1 MLHSYKMQFNVE
13 VFRIQYS
20 DRALL
25 RNTLQ
30 ITVLGLYSVTV
41 YILKVSFP
49 TLVLLQM
56 HQQIRHQT
64 KLESGVHHTLLIKPK
79 PPKLRPN
86 LRPWIIVIK
95 ILSCIEFLL
104 ALFT

>member
-49 TLVLLQM
+49 TLVFTADASADKASNQVRVRCASYV
-56 HQQIRHQT
+56 INKTEATKAQT
-64 KLESGVHHTLLIKPK
+64 KPTPLDNSY
-79 PPKLRPN
+79 
-86 LRPWIIVIK
+86 
-95 ILSCIEFLL
+95 
-104 ALFT
+104 